1 MLELADDVGALSFV
15 DRMARG
21 GELQSEITGAIRK
34 RDRDELVGELLS
46 VGVPI
51 APVLDRSEM
60 VGLRHFVE
68 RRAVTTEDWSDP
80 ATGFP
85 VRFVHHPA
93 SRHEP
98 PPELDQH
105 RGQGWRPR

>member
-1 MLELADDVGALSFV
+1 MLDLEDDIASLGFV

-21 GELQSEITGAIRK
+21 ADLQTQIAGAIRT
-34 RDRDELVGELLS
+34 RNRDELVGELLA
-46 VGVPI
+46 VGVPV
-51 APVLDRSEM
+51 APVFGRSAM

-68 RRAVTTEDWSDP
+68 RRAVTTEDWADP

-93 SRHEP
+93 TRQEP
-98 PPELDQH
+98 PPEIDQH
-105 RGQGWRPR
+105 RGQGFRPR